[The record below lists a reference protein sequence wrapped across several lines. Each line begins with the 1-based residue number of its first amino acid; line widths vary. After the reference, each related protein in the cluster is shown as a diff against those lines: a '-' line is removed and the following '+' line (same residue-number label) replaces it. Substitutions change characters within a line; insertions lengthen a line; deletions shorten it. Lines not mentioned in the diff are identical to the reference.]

1 MVKIIIYVVLGL
13 IVAVGAYK
21 VWSIESN
28 RREGGAASAVSK
40 KAIRTIFLLILIVV
54 IGLSSAFTVKQ
65 GSVAIVSRFGKVL
78 GVKEP
83 GLNFEVPFID
93 RTYPMVTREQTIKFG
108 KGEEF
113 APITVS
119 TKDMQTIEL
128 DLTVSNI
135 TTDPL
140 KVFTAFTGRQ
150 LESLLLPRI
159 KDAVQTN
166 VSRYT
171 IEEFV
176 SQRAQLAEDI
186 YSDIKKDFKPYG
198 ITITNVS
205 ITNHDFSDIYEEAVE
220 QKKVAE
226 QAVQTERSLQEKK
239 IVEQKTKVE
248 LAKLRLE
255 ERKLEAEANKVERE
269 SISEELLKKW
279 WLEKW
284 DGKMPKVTN
293 GSGGMMIDVSDMTKE

>member
-1 MVKIIIYVVLGL
+1 MIKIIIYVLL
-13 IVAVGAYK
+13 AMFIAVGTYK
-21 VWSIESN
+21 VWSMESDQEKN
-28 RREGGAASAVSK
+28 GVSR
-40 KAIRTIFLLILIVV
+40 KAIRTVFLLILIVV

-65 GSVAIVSRFGKVL
+65 GSVAIVSRFGKVV

-83 GLNFEVPFID
+83 GLNFKVPFID

-113 APITVS
+113 SPVTVS

-186 YSDIKKDFKPYG
+186 YSDIKKDFEPYG

-293 GSGGMMIDVSDMTKE
+293 GSGGMMIDVSDMIKE

>member
-1 MVKIIIYVVLGL
+1 MFKIIIYVVLVL
-13 IVAVGAYK
+13 IISFGAYK
-21 VWSIESN
+21 VWSIESD
-28 RREGGAASAVSK
+28 REDGGVSMVSK
-40 KAIRTIFLLILIVV
+40 KTIRTVFLLVLIIVA
-54 IGLSSAFTVKQ
+54 GLSSAFTVKQ

-83 GLNFEVPFID
+83 GLNFKVPFID
-93 RTYPMVTREQTIKFG
+93 RVYTMVTREQTIKFG
-108 KGEEF
+108 KEEEF

-119 TKDMQTIEL
+119 TKDMQTINL
-128 DLTVSNI
+128 DLTVSNV

-140 KVFTAFTGRQ
+140 KVFTSFTGRQ

-176 SQRAQLAEDI
+176 SQRANLANDI
-186 YSDIKKDFKPYG
+186 YNDIKKDFEPYG

-205 ITNHDFSDIYEEAVE
+205 ITNHDFSDVYEEAVE

-269 SISEELLKKW
+269 SISDELLKKW

-284 DGKMPKVTN
+284 DGKMPRVTN
-293 GSGGMMIDVSDMTKE
+293 GSGGMMIDVSDMIEE